1 MIANIGVRKCGV
13 CGDGST
19 NCNYADYSDFPATHF
34 GLPSILIEI
43 FPRVRCP
50 HSPWDAD
57 LAIEIR

>member
-43 FPRVRCP
+43 PAREM
-50 HSPWDAD
+50 SPFS
-57 LAIEIR
+57 LGRRLGH